1 MQCPKCQT
9 VMREREKETGD
20 VVVVMDVCPSC
31 GGIWL
36 DRGELEKLSQSENRY
51 YQNARWDDDDD
62 DDDDDRRRRQQ
73 YNSAPQNNAPPPG
86 YQGQQGYGNQQPY
99 PNRKKKG
106 GFLGNIFEGFGG
118 GDD

>member
-9 VMREREKETGD
+9 VMREREKETPGRD
-20 VVVVMDVCPSC
+20 MVVVMDVCPGC

-36 DRGELEKLSQSENRY
+36 DRGELEKLSASENRY

-62 DDDDDRRRRQQ
+62 DDDDRRRRQ
-73 YNSAPQNNAPPPG
+73 SNNGPPPPG
-86 YQGQQGYGNQQPY
+86 YGQPQQGQQGYGQQQPY
-99 PNRKKKG
+99 PYKKKKG

-118 GDD
+118 DD